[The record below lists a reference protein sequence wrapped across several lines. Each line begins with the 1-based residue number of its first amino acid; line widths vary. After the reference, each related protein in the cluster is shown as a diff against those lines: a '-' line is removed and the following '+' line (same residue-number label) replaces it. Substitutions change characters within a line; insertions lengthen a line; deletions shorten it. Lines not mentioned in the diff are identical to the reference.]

1 MTRSFLAKPLIL
13 AITFGVLVAAL
24 FVADRVSDLV
34 EGQQRALQHQLVIA
48 RAEGMRNHVQGEL
61 ASMRSFARGLTA
73 SASARPEV
81 PLATYGPLLEEVL
94 RDHAYLRALVLR
106 RDDQPPFAVAR
117 VGLASADLPRDA
129 GFAQAEQQARASG
142 MPVLAGPFSLAPSGT
157 ALVHIAPVALSGTRF
172 GWVYVVMDLDG
183 LLSTAG
189 MFDGDTRFA
198 LRGNSGTAMGVS
210 FGAAELFNTD
220 AARLPMDLPG
230 GSWELAVMPAQGWA
244 SESRVRVIGF
254 ATALMVALLT
264 YVLLAEREREK
275 QLALHDVLTG
285 LPNRLFFD
293 MRLEHAISRAER
305 HGRPFAL
312 LYLDLDDFKPVNDV
326 YGHKAGDRVL
336 VETGRR
342 IRRHLR
348 RVDTVAR
355 IGGDEFMVILDDTS
369 GPFEAEVVARKLIDA
384 LQAPIAIGAHT
395 VRVGVSIGASFYPRS
410 GFTSDELIRRA
421 DQAMYDAKSSGKN
434 RVCFDAACLA

>member
-13 AITFGVLVAAL
+13 ATTFGVLVAAL

-34 EGQQRALQHQLVIA
+34 EGHQRALQHQLVIA
-48 RAEGMRNHVQGEL
+48 QAERVRTHLQGEL

-73 SASARPEV
+73 SAGARPEV
-81 PLATYGPLLEEVL
+81 PLTIYAPLLQAVL
-94 RDHAYLRALVLR
+94 HDHGYVHALVLQ
-106 RDDQPPFAVAR
+106 RDHQPPFIVTRA
-117 VGLASADLPRDA
+117 GLAFVALPRDA
-129 GFAQAEQQARASG
+129 TFVQAEQQARITGA
-142 MPVLAGPFSLAPSGT
+142 PVLAGPFALEPSGT
-157 ALVHIAPVALSGTRF
+157 ALVHIAPVALGKGRL

-183 LLSTAG
+183 LLSAAG
-189 MFDGDTRFA
+189 MLDGDTRFA
-198 LRGNSGTAMGVS
+198 LRGNSGTAMEFS

-230 GSWELAVMPAQGWA
+230 GSWELAVMPARGWA

-254 ATALMVALLT
+254 ATALMVALLA

-293 MRLEHAISRAER
+293 LRLEHAISRAER

-384 LQAPIAIGAHT
+384 LQAPIALGAHT
-395 VRVGVSIGASFYPRS
+395 VRVGVSIGASFYPLS
-410 GFTSDELIRRA
+410 GITSDELIRRA